1 MKTLFS
7 TLEETLG
14 SGQPAVLVTII
25 ASSGSTPR
33 GAGARMIVGG
43 QGRLA
48 GTVGGGAVEY
58 RCITMAQELLDSDH
72 PVETNFSLNRE
83 DTAGLGM
90 VCGGQVQVHFLPIPP
105 GDAAVLELCKDAA
118 ARFSEGTPF
127 WLMTPLGEGDQLSL
141 WPERPG
147 DKKLALSLP
156 EDGLSPTPKVYE
168 ENGQCWFCEQ
178 IQRPGT
184 VYILGGGHVAQA
196 LVPVLAPLE
205 FPCVVLE
212 DREEFADPRLF
223 PLAREVRLVDFRRLD
238 RDLSLT
244 DEDYVCIMTRGHQ
257 NDLLVQQQVL
267 RMPACY
273 IGLIGSAKKSA
284 ESFARLR
291 EMGFSQADL
300 DRITTPIGLA
310 IGGRTPAEIAISIAA
325 QLIQHRA
332 QRFPR
337 G

>member
-1 MKTLFS
+1 MRTLFS
-7 TLEETLG
+7 ALAETLRG
-14 SGQPAVLVTII
+14 GQPVVLVTII

-33 GAGARMIVGG
+33 GAGARMIVGE

-58 RCITMAQELLDSDH
+58 RCITMAQELLNSAG
-72 PVETNFSLNRE
+72 PVETKFFLNQE

-90 VCGGQVQVHFLPIPP
+90 VCGGQVQVHFLPIPA
-105 GDAAVLELCKDAA
+105 GDPEVMALCKDAA

-127 WLMTPLGEGDQLSL
+127 WLMTPLRNGEKLFL
-141 WPERPG
+141 WPMRAGES
-147 DKKLALSLP
+147 AVSSLP
-156 EDGLSPTPKVYE
+156 SDGLPSLPGIFE
-168 ENGQCWFCEQ
+168 ENGRCWFCEQ

-184 VYILGGGHVAQA
+184 VYIMGGGHVSQA
-196 LVPVLAPLE
+196 LVPVLAPLD

-223 PLAREVRLVDFRRLD
+223 PLAREVRLVDFRCLD
-238 RDLSLT
+238 RELSLT

-332 QRFPR
+332 KRFPR